1 MPVEVTMPKF
11 GLTMQEGTIQRY
23 FKAPGESVRAG
34 EPLYEVETEKVLYEV
49 EAPASGTL
57 AAALFPEGATVE
69 CGVVIAVIAESGEDA
84 SAIGARYS
92 DGAGPRAGAPAAMA
106 AGAPAR
112 SSGAAGASQG
122 AAAAA
127 PGSSAAASAADDPG
141 ARRAVSPVARK
152 LAAELGVELARVA
165 GTGPGGRITRED
177 VERAVEGAR
186 PASSTSAAVERAAT
200 AARPASSASAASA
213 AAAGAGAPAGAPAPA
228 AAPAAG
234 KPQARS
240 IPMRGMRKTIAD
252 RMSQSLRESAQL
264 TITSEADVTAAVELR
279 ERLVR
284 QFDFT
289 YGDLLIQAV
298 ARALLRH
305 PRMNARLMDN
315 TIAIMPQVNVG
326 MAVALED
333 GLIVPVIVD
342 ADRKSLREIAAVTRE
357 LGDRARA
364 GKLRLE
370 EVSGGTF
377 TMTNLGT
384 YGVDAFTPIINTG
397 ETGILGVGRIIEKP
411 VVHRGEIAR
420 RSMITLSLTFDHRL
434 IDGAPAAQFLQTV
447 IEIFNF
453 GER

>member
-69 CGVVIAVIAESGEDA
+69 CGAVIAVIAESGEDA
-84 SAIGARYS
+84 AAIGARYG
-92 DGAGPRAGAPAAMA
+92 DGAGPRAGATAAMA
-106 AGAPAR
+106 AVAPAR
-112 SSGAAGASQG
+112 SSGAG

-127 PGSSAAASAADDPG
+127 PASSAAASAADDAG
-141 ARRAVSPVARK
+141 ARRAISPVARK
-152 LAAELGVELARVA
+152 LAAELGVELAHVA

-177 VERAVEGAR
+177 VERAAE
-186 PASSTSAAVERAAT
+186 
-200 AARPASSASAASA
+200 AARSTASASASGASAASA
-213 AAAGAGAPAGAPAPA
+213 AAGAGAPAPA

-264 TITSEADVTAAVELR
+264 TITSEADVTPAVELR

-305 PRMNARLMDN
+305 PRMNSRLMQDA
-315 TIAIMPQVNVG
+315 IAIMPQVNVG

-357 LGDRARA
+357 LGERARA

-377 TMTNLGT
+377 TITNLGT

-420 RSMITLSLTFDHRL
+420 RSMMTLSLTFDHRL
-434 IDGAPAAQFLQTV
+434 IDGAPAAQFLQTA

>member
-1 MPVEVTMPKF
+1 MAVEVTMPKF

-49 EAPASGTL
+49 EAPVSGTL

-69 CGVVIAVIAESGEDA
+69 CGIVIAVIAESGEDA
-84 SAIGARYS
+84 AAVGARYGN
-92 DGAGPRAGAPAAMA
+92 GAGPRAGAPAAAA

-112 SSGAAGASQG
+112 SSGAAT
-122 AAAAA
+122 AA
-127 PGSSAAASAADDPG
+127 PASSAAASAADDAG
-141 ARRAVSPVARK
+141 ARRSVSPVARK

-177 VERAVEGAR
+177 VERAAEGAR
-186 PASSTSAAVERAAT
+186 PASGTGGAVERAAEG
-200 AARPASSASAASA
+200 ARPTSGASAASA
-213 AAAGAGAPAGAPAPA
+213 AAARAGAPAGAPVPA

-305 PRMNARLMDN
+305 PRMNARLEQDA
-315 TIAIMPQVNVG
+315 IAIMPQVNVG

-357 LGDRARA
+357 LGERARA

-377 TMTNLGT
+377 TITNLGT

-420 RSMITLSLTFDHRL
+420 RSMMTLSLTFDHRL